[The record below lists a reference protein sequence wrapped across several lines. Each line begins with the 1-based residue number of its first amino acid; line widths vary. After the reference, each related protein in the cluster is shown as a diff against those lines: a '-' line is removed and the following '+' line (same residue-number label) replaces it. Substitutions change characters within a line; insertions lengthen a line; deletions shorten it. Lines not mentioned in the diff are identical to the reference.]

1 MREELIIKILKHMKI
16 SNNRSMESCLVSV
29 AAMKLSDNNN
39 MSKVRWE
46 ERVQDHIVAKLM

>member
-1 MREELIIKILKHMKI
+1 MKI
-16 SNNRSMESCLVSV
+16 SNNRSMESYLVSV